1 MQIIPVLDLMGGS
14 VVRARLGD
22 RASYRPIETPLAEG
36 SAPVAVA
43 AGLLGLSPF
52 RVLYVADLDGI
63 MHGRPDLDSIDALAS
78 AFPAV
83 EWWVDNGI
91 ASWKEADAVLKDRP
105 SVRLVIGSETQTS
118 DDLLRAIGARAVLS
132 LDFRGD
138 AFQGPPD
145 LLADPTNWPE
155 DVIVMTLAR
164 VGSGAGPDLERLA
177 DVRRRAGTARRVHAA
192 GGVRDADDL
201 HALARRGLSGALVA
215 TALHDGRLDAAA
227 LSLFDERGPSTD
239 GEG

>member
-14 VVRARLGD
+14 VVRARHGD
-22 RASYRPIETPLAEG
+22 RASYRPIETPLAAG
-36 SAPVAVA
+36 SAPVDVA
-43 AGLLGLSPF
+43 AGLLRLAPF
-52 RVLYVADLDGI
+52 RILYVADLDGI
-63 MHGRPDLDSIDALAS
+63 MRQRPDLDSIDALSS

-83 EWWVDNGI
+83 EWWLDNGV
-91 ASWKEADAVLKDRP
+91 ATRDGAAAALRNRP
-105 SVRLVIGSETQTS
+105 TVRLVIGSETQTS
-118 DDLLRAIGARAVLS
+118 DDLLSVVGERAVLS

-138 AFQGPPD
+138 AFQGPPE
-145 LLADPTNWPE
+145 LLTDSSIWPD

-177 DVRRRAGTARRVHAA
+177 DARRRAGASRRVHAA

-201 HALARRGLSGALVA
+201 RVLARCGVDGALVA

-227 LSLFDERGPSTD
+227 LRSFDGNEPFPT
-239 GEG
+239 